1 MNAGIVLIT
10 GATRGIGR
18 ATALRLAA
26 DGYDIGY
33 CFAQDVEAAK
43 SLEREIEALGRASF
57 GFALDV
63 ADIAQITELVEGV
76 EDALGPVNALVASA
90 ATLRDK
96 PLALME
102 RSDWQ
107 RVLDVDLGGVH
118 TACSAVIDTM
128 MRQRRGSIVT
138 LSSLAGIRG
147 NPGQANYAAAKAG
160 IIGYTKTL
168 ALEVGRYGIRA
179 NTVVPGFIAT
189 DLVEALPEKLAATV
203 KERVALRRFGKPEEV
218 ANLIAFLLSDQ
229 ASFINGEVVTID
241 GGMQ

>member
-1 MNAGIVLIT
+1 M
-10 GATRGIGR
+10 
-18 ATALRLAA
+18 
-26 DGYDIGY
+26 
-33 CFAQDVEAAK
+33 
-43 SLEREIEALGRASF
+43 ASH
-57 GFALDV
+57 
-63 ADIAQITELVEGV
+63 
-76 EDALGPVNALVASA
+76 
-90 ATLRDK
+90 
-96 PLALME
+96 LALME

-107 RVLDVDLGGVH
+107 RVIDVDLGGVH
-118 TACSAVIDTM
+118 NACSAVIDTM